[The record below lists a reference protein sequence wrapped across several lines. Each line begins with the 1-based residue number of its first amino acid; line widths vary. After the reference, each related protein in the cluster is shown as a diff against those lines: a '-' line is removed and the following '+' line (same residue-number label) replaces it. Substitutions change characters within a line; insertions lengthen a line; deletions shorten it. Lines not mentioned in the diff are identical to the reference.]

1 MAFNN
6 KQKHQGEPVML
17 PREHYLKQPFQ
28 DPANFPEGFARSPE
42 LSDIQARLIRKH
54 GTLITALCADEVAD
68 PTADDLH
75 LLKVISL
82 QRTPKTPVEQAWMK
96 YLSLVAQKTST
107 GDDPE
112 TRPKA
117 RAKKKVASA

>member
-1 MAFNN
+1 
-6 KQKHQGEPVML
+6 ML

-28 DPANFPEGFARSPE
+28 DPVHFPEGFAGSSE

-54 GTLITALCADEVAD
+54 GNLINALCADEVAD

-96 YLSLVAQKTST
+96 YLSLIANKTSSGT
-107 GDDPE
+107 DEPE
-112 TRPKA
+112 TRPKT
-117 RAKKKVASA
+117 RTKKKVQASA